1 MPIMGYTLDMK
12 LSQYAKRAGVT
23 YKTAWRWWNQGL
35 LDASQTPTGTVI
47 VREPVLP
54 APPPGRVARYARVS
68 SADQAAGRDR
78 QLQHLQDDAA
88 ANGDSVAKAV
98 SEMAS
103 GLNDQRP
110 KLSRL
115 LTDPTIG
122 KLVVEQ
128 RERLTRF
135 GAEDLRQR
143 LATQGRQLDGLLPSD
158 PEDELVDDSDPED
171 ALADVFVAVLTSL
184 AARLYGRRTC
194 RPASSGVWSR
204 RKPQWKYE
212 PHPAR
217 LPGRTGPD
225 ERADHRVQAACGG
238 SALGVQLGLATQARG
253 ISHDRPKPQ
262 CDGIAPRV
270 ERAQADRGALAVR
283 GLQVCAS

>member
-1 MPIMGYTLDMK
+1 MK

-23 YKTAWRWWNQGL
+23 YKTAWRWWKQGQ

-78 QLQHLQDDAA
+78 QLQRLRDYAA

-103 GLNDQRP
+103 GLTDHRP

-122 KLVVEQ
+122 TLVVEHQ
-128 RERLTRF
+128 DRLTRF
-135 GAEDLRQR
+135 GAEDIRQ
-143 LATQGRQLDGLLPSD
+143 LLETQGRHLEVLFPSETD
-158 PEDELVDDSDPED
+158 DELVDD
-171 ALADVFVAVLTSL
+171 LVAVLSSMAT
-184 AARLYGRRTC
+184 RLYGRRT
-194 RPASSGVWSR
+194 AKR
-204 RKPQWKYE
+204 RAA
-212 PHPAR
+212 HM
-217 LPGRTGPD
+217 
-225 ERADHRVQAACGG
+225 QAC
-238 SALGVQLGLATQARG
+238 VKRCVEQAE
-253 ISHDRPKPQ
+253 K
-262 CDGIAPRV
+262 A
-270 ERAQADRGALAVR
+270 
-283 GLQVCAS
+283 